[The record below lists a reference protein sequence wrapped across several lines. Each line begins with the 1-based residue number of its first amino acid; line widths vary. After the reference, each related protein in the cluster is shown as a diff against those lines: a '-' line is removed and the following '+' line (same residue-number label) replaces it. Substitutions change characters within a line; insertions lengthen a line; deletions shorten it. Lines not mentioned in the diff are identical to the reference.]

1 MLRVKAVNEQ
11 VVAAHLQL
19 AAAKYTGQMSSTHG
33 VVTTHFSSSEKQPT
47 LPPTTLA
54 LDICY

>member
-1 MLRVKAVNEQ
+1 MNKLF
-11 VVAAHLQL
+11 AAHLQL
-19 AAAKYTGQMSSTHG
+19 AAKYTGQMPSTHG

>member
-1 MLRVKAVNEQ
+1 MLREKATNEQ
-11 VVAAHLQL
+11 VVCCTSPASSQVHW
-19 AAAKYTGQMSSTHG
+19 TSTHG

-54 LDICY
+54 LDICC